1 MTIIFTLRSSAA
13 GLALTLAA
21 GCASVQQTPAPV
33 PDKTSAATGA
43 PMPDNAGARRI
54 RAGAGRT

>member
-1 MTIIFTLRSSAA
+1 
-13 GLALTLAA
+13 
-21 GCASVQQTPAPV
+21 V